1 MLSLINQTIRHMATD
16 NGFFSTLFGWG
27 KEENSSDEECCSLEI
42 EEIEDEEKSD
52 SGTATS
58 DPQAGRD
65 ADSTSCCGNGA
76 PASSSETAESPAQ
89 Q

>member
-1 MLSLINQTIRHMATD
+1 MATD
-16 NGFFSTLFGWG
+16 NGFFSTLFGWS
-27 KEENSSDEECCSLEI
+27 KEENSPDEGCCSLDI

-52 SGTATS
+52 SGAATS
-58 DPQAGRD
+58 DPHTGRD

-76 PASSSETAESPAQ
+76 PASSSEPAESDVQ

>member
-1 MLSLINQTIRHMATD
+1 MATD
-16 NGFFSTLFGWG
+16 NSFFSTLFGWG

-52 SGTATS
+52 SEAAASGSHT
-58 DPQAGRD
+58 GRD

-76 PASSSETAESPAQ
+76 PASSSEPAESDAQ

>member
-1 MLSLINQTIRHMATD
+1 MATN

-27 KEENSSDEECCSLEI
+27 TEENSSDEECCSLDI
-42 EEIEDEEKSD
+42 EEIEDEENSD
-52 SGTATS
+52 SESATS

-65 ADSTSCCGNGA
+65 ADSASCCGNGA
-76 PASSSETAESPAQ
+76 SASSSEPAESDAQ

>member
-1 MLSLINQTIRHMATD
+1 MATD

-27 KEENSSDEECCSLEI
+27 TEENSSDEECCSLDI

-52 SGTATS
+52 LGAAAS
-58 DPQAGRD
+58 DLHTGRD
-65 ADSTSCCGNGA
+65 ADSASCCGNGA
-76 PASSSETAESPAQ
+76 PASSSEPAESATQ

>member
-1 MLSLINQTIRHMATD
+1 MATD

-27 KEENSSDEECCSLEI
+27 TEENSSDEECCSLDI

-52 SGTATS
+52 PGAAAS
-58 DPQAGRD
+58 DRHTGRD
-65 ADSTSCCGNGA
+65 ADSAPCCGNGA
-76 PASSSETAESPAQ
+76 PVSSSEPAESATQ